1 MLSLFSAVS
10 LIFASN
16 GGKFRGVIIS
26 IFLIKWLG
34 ALKKQNLSEV
44 ILNKSITFAKVL
56 KSIEMAKKESV
67 LTYDVVVRS
76 IQERQFKPVY
86 YLMGEESY
94 YIDRIADYITN
105 NVLTEE
111 QKDFNF
117 TTLYGAE
124 TDMNTVVMTARRYP
138 MMSDYQVVLVK
149 EAQNL
154 KNLDPLAVYLQNPQ
168 PQTILVFCHKN
179 GVLDRRKKVAAEIE
193 RVGFLF
199 ESKKLYERE
208 LPGFITSYVQR
219 KGMTIDSKSVE
230 LLVDYVG
237 SDLNRMA
244 GEIDKLGIKG
254 DRRIT
259 PDLIEQ
265 NIGVSK
271 EYNTIELKNALIA
284 RDVLKSNRIVNYFDK
299 NQKAYPIQMILPSLF
314 TYFSNL
320 MLAHYSPVKN
330 EAGVMETL
338 GLRQA
343 WQARD
348 YLSGMRVFSARK
360 TMNII
365 AAIRETDARSK
376 GFGNSMA
383 TSGEL
388 LRDLV
393 YFILH

>member
-1 MLSLFSAVS
+1 
-10 LIFASN
+10 
-16 GGKFRGVIIS
+16 
-26 IFLIKWLG
+26 
-34 ALKKQNLSEV
+34 
-44 ILNKSITFAKVL
+44 
-56 KSIEMAKKESV
+56 MAKKESV

-76 IQERQFKPVY
+76 IQERQFKLVY

>member
-1 MLSLFSAVS
+1 
-10 LIFASN
+10 
-16 GGKFRGVIIS
+16 
-26 IFLIKWLG
+26 
-34 ALKKQNLSEV
+34 
-44 ILNKSITFAKVL
+44 
-56 KSIEMAKKESV
+56 MAKKEST

-76 IQERQFKPVY
+76 IKERQFKPIY

-94 YIDRIADYITN
+94 YIDRIADYIAS
-105 NVLTEE
+105 NVLTDE

-124 TDMNTVVMTARRYP
+124 TDINAILMAARRYP

-154 KNLDPLAVYLQNPQ
+154 KNLDPLSVYLKSPQ

-179 GVLDRRKKVAAEIE
+179 GVLDRRKKIAAEIE

-208 LPGFITSYVQR
+208 LPPFIAGYVQR
-219 KGMTIDSKSVE
+219 KGMSIDSKSVE
-230 LLVDYVG
+230 LLVDYIG

-244 GEIDKLGIKG
+244 NELDKLVIKG
-254 DRRIT
+254 DKFIT
-259 PDLIEQ
+259 PELIEQ

-271 EYNTIELKNALIA
+271 DFNTFELRSALISKDIFKA
-284 RDVLKSNRIVNYFDK
+284 NRIVNYFDK
-299 NQKAYPIQMILPSLF
+299 NQKEYPIQKVLPTLF
-314 TYFSNL
+314 SYFSNL
-320 MLAHYSPVKN
+320 MLAHYAPSRT
-330 EAGVMETL
+330 EAGVMEAL
-338 GLRQA
+338 DLRMS
-343 WQARD
+343 WQVKE
-348 YLSGMRVFSARK
+348 YMIGMKNFSARK

-383 TSGEL
+383 SSGEL
-388 LRDLV
+388 LQELI

>member
-1 MLSLFSAVS
+1 
-10 LIFASN
+10 
-16 GGKFRGVIIS
+16 
-26 IFLIKWLG
+26 
-34 ALKKQNLSEV
+34 
-44 ILNKSITFAKVL
+44 
-56 KSIEMAKKESV
+56 MAKKEST

-76 IQERQFKPVY
+76 IKERQFKPIY

-94 YIDRIADYITN
+94 YIDRIADYIAS
-105 NVLTEE
+105 NVLTDE

-124 TDMNTVVMTARRYP
+124 TDINAILMAARRYP

-154 KNLDPLAVYLQNPQ
+154 KNLDPLSVYLKSPQ

-179 GVLDRRKKVAAEIE
+179 GVLDRRKKIVAEIE

-208 LPGFITSYVQR
+208 LPPFIAGYVQR
-219 KGMTIDSKSVE
+219 KGMSIDSKSVE
-230 LLVDYVG
+230 LLVDYIG

-244 GEIDKLGIKG
+244 NELDKLVIKG
-254 DRRIT
+254 DKFIT
-259 PDLIEQ
+259 PELIEQ

-271 EYNTIELKNALIA
+271 DFNTFELRSALISKDIFKA
-284 RDVLKSNRIVNYFDK
+284 NRIVNYFDK
-299 NQKAYPIQMILPSLF
+299 NQKEYPIQKVLPTLF
-314 TYFSNL
+314 SYFSNL
-320 MLAHYSPVKN
+320 MLAHYAPSRT

-338 GLRQA
+338 DLRMS
-343 WQARD
+343 WQVKE
-348 YLSGMRVFSARK
+348 YMIGMKNFSARK

-383 TSGEL
+383 SSGEL
-388 LRDLV
+388 LQELI